1 MTKFNNRAYQD
12 KLINDSLQAWADGN
26 KVIMAVLPT
35 GGGKTVCMSS
45 IIKQHKG
52 YGVAM
57 VHRGELVSQISITL
71 ARSGIVHSVAG
82 SRATITAITA
92 QHYALFG
99 RSYVNQQSADWIVA
113 SVDTVVSGKG
123 VWVDRFKRSTLGII
137 DEGHHCLKDN
147 KWGRCFS
154 MLAPDSKG
162 WLPTATP
169 RRSDGK
175 GLGSHSDGIAD
186 VLVEGPDMRAL
197 IDQGYLTDYTVR
209 VIDTNDL
216 DLSNVKTTG
225 SGELSKVGVAEAV
238 AKSRVIVGN
247 VVEKYLQFASG
258 KLGVTFAATIEEGER
273 LTAEFN
279 AQGVPAVMLTGDTP
293 TAERA
298 REIASFSRREKLMRV
313 NVDLF
318 GEGFDLP
325 AIEIVI
331 MARPTASFIL
341 YCLDP
346 ETEVLT
352 PSGWLSHADAL
363 KTDSVIAFDMTTGEC
378 REVPVTGRVKRPPLV
393 GESMYKLKSPHLDF
407 NVSDKHNLIVK
418 SRSSKTWAF
427 NTAEVAA
434 QRKSM
439 MQIPVAANGVYVG
452 SGLTDSELALLGW
465 YLSDGGINKKNNALR
480 ITQACNK
487 IEHIE
492 SIRNALI
499 GCGFKYS
506 ERLVK
511 RKNCPPA
518 HRDTVE
524 FLVSKGKPRGTDKHL
539 TGWGRLEQW
548 LCKSVPACYDTLTRD
563 EFVKVLHTLNLGDGD
578 NQHVH
583 NYKLATMT
591 IACGTNLKMANRLQ
605 ALCVTRGF
613 RCNMSSVQYE
623 GYSMWHNLLIKDV
636 QVSSIAGTGNKDGS
650 VGGKKPYKRSRIKIN
665 NELPDF
671 VWCLSNEL
679 GTLITRRNGKVAIMG
694 NCQQFG
700 RALRLLI
707 DPELMRQWDTFTVEE
722 RLAHIAACDKPR
734 AIIHDHVGNFIR
746 HGGPPDMPQQWT
758 LDPVKKGASAPSD
771 AVPMT
776 ACAGCYMPFEKFFKL
791 CPFCA
796 VPVPPPTPS
805 QRTQPETVDGDIF
818 EVSAEELAKL
828 RAGVV
833 DVFALARIPHNLQNT
848 PAAARLT
855 RLNAEK
861 ITTHRELMDTIS
873 LWAGRYI
880 GEDNSVIARRF
891 YHAFGVDVL
900 TAAGMNA
907 RDAETLRVKI
917 MERMV

>member
-35 GGGKTVCMSS
+35 GGGKCLGRGTPVLMYDGRVLPVEQVVVGDLLMGPDSTPRVVQSLATGSEQLYKVTPVKGDPYVVNESHILSLKRTSTYAGDPRRGEIVNVGVLDYVNAAPNFRHMHKGWRTGVDFAKGDDLPMSPYILGAWLGDGTEKRSVCLTNTDDEVIAEWSKWGESLGCTLSVRTQKTTTCNMYYLTGDGSKGGNPALNLLREVGVFGNRHIPLSYLTASRADRLQLLAGIVDTDGSLGHCAYDLIFKSERLARDIAYLARSLGFACYVRAARKVCTNTGASGIYHRLSISGDVCEIPCKVPRRKATVRKQVKNHLVTGLRVEPIGVGEYFGFEIDGDRLFMLGDFTVTHNTVCMSS
-45 IIKQHKG
+45 IIKQHEG

-216 DLSNVKTTG
+216 DLSNVKTTA

-247 VVEKYLQFASG
+247 VVEKYLQFAKG

-298 REIASFSRREKLMRV
+298 REIASFSRREKLMLV

-341 YCLDP
+341 Y
-346 ETEVLT
+346 T
-352 PSGWLSHADAL
+352 
-363 KTDSVIAFDMTTGEC
+363 
-378 REVPVTGRVKRPPLV
+378 
-393 GESMYKLKSPHLDF
+393 
-407 NVSDKHNLIVK
+407 
-418 SRSSKTWAF
+418 
-427 NTAEVAA
+427 
-434 QRKSM
+434 
-439 MQIPVAANGVYVG
+439 
-452 SGLTDSELALLGW
+452 
-465 YLSDGGINKKNNALR
+465 
-480 ITQACNK
+480 
-487 IEHIE
+487 
-492 SIRNALI
+492 
-499 GCGFKYS
+499 
-506 ERLVK
+506 
-511 RKNCPPA
+511 
-518 HRDTVE
+518 
-524 FLVSKGKPRGTDKHL
+524 
-539 TGWGRLEQW
+539 
-548 LCKSVPACYDTLTRD
+548 
-563 EFVKVLHTLNLGDGD
+563 
-578 NQHVH
+578 
-583 NYKLATMT
+583 
-591 IACGTNLKMANRLQ
+591 
-605 ALCVTRGF
+605 
-613 RCNMSSVQYE
+613 
-623 GYSMWHNLLIKDV
+623 
-636 QVSSIAGTGNKDGS
+636 
-650 VGGKKPYKRSRIKIN
+650 
-665 NELPDF
+665 
-671 VWCLSNEL
+671 
-679 GTLITRRNGKVAIMG
+679 
-694 NCQQFG
+694 QQFG

-758 LDPVKKGASAPSD
+758 LDPIKKGASAPSD

-776 ACAGCYMPFEKFFKL
+776 ACAGCYMPFEKFFKV

-833 DVFALARIPHNLQNT
+833 DVFALARIPHDLQNT
-848 PAAARLT
+848 PTAARLT

-861 ITTHRELMDTIS
+861 ITNHRELMDTIS

-891 YHAFGVDVL
+891 YHTFGVDVL

-907 RDAETLRVKI
+907 RDADTLKTKI
-917 MERMV
+917 LEVIQK

>member
-12 KLINDSLQAWADGN
+12 QLINDSLQAWADGH
-26 KVIMAVLPT
+26 KVVMAILPT
-35 GGGKTVCMSS
+35 GGGKCLGRGTPVLMYDGRILPVEQVVVGDLLMGPDSTPRVVQSLATGSEQLYKVTPVKGDPYVVNESHILSLKRASTYAGDPRRGEIVNVGVLDYVNAAPNFRHMHKGWRTGVDFAKGDDLPMSPYILGAWLGDGTEKRSVCLTNTDKEVIAEWSKWGESLGCTLSVRTQKTTVCNMYYLTGDGSKGGNPALNLLREVGVFGNRHIPLSYLTASRADRLQLLAGIVDTDGSLGHCAYDLIFKSERLARDVAYLARSLGFACYVRAARKVCTNTGASGIYHRLSISGDVCEIPCKVPRRKATVRKQVKNHLVTGLRVEPIGVGEYFGFEIDGDRLFMLGDFTVTHNTVCMSS

-216 DLSNVKTTG
+216 DLSNVKTTA

-247 VVEKYLQFASG
+247 VVEKYLQFAKG

-298 REIASFSRREKLMRV
+298 REIASFSRREKLMLV

-341 YCLDP
+341 W
-346 ETEVLT
+346 T
-352 PSGWLSHADAL
+352 
-363 KTDSVIAFDMTTGEC
+363 
-378 REVPVTGRVKRPPLV
+378 
-393 GESMYKLKSPHLDF
+393 
-407 NVSDKHNLIVK
+407 
-418 SRSSKTWAF
+418 
-427 NTAEVAA
+427 
-434 QRKSM
+434 
-439 MQIPVAANGVYVG
+439 
-452 SGLTDSELALLGW
+452 
-465 YLSDGGINKKNNALR
+465 
-480 ITQACNK
+480 
-487 IEHIE
+487 
-492 SIRNALI
+492 
-499 GCGFKYS
+499 
-506 ERLVK
+506 
-511 RKNCPPA
+511 
-518 HRDTVE
+518 
-524 FLVSKGKPRGTDKHL
+524 
-539 TGWGRLEQW
+539 
-548 LCKSVPACYDTLTRD
+548 
-563 EFVKVLHTLNLGDGD
+563 
-578 NQHVH
+578 
-583 NYKLATMT
+583 
-591 IACGTNLKMANRLQ
+591 
-605 ALCVTRGF
+605 
-613 RCNMSSVQYE
+613 
-623 GYSMWHNLLIKDV
+623 
-636 QVSSIAGTGNKDGS
+636 
-650 VGGKKPYKRSRIKIN
+650 
-665 NELPDF
+665 
-671 VWCLSNEL
+671 
-679 GTLITRRNGKVAIMG
+679 
-694 NCQQFG
+694 QQFG

-722 RLAHIAACDKPR
+722 RLAHIAASDKPR

-776 ACAGCYMPFEKFFKL
+776 ACAGCYMPFEKFFKV

-861 ITTHRELMDTIS
+861 ITNHRELMDTIS

-891 YHAFGVDVL
+891 YHTFGVDVL

-907 RDAETLRVKI
+907 RDADTLRTKI

>member
-1 MTKFNNRAYQD
+1 MTNILLRTYQD
-12 KLINDSLQAWADGN
+12 KLIKDSLQAWVDGN
-26 KVIMAVLPT
+26 KVVMAILPC
-35 GGGKTVCMSS
+35 GGGKTICMSS
-45 IIKQHKG
+45 IIKQHVG

-123 VWVDRFKRSTLGII
+123 VWVDRFRRSTLGII

-216 DLSNVKTTG
+216 DLSNVKTTA

-298 REIASFSRREKLMRV
+298 REIASFSRREKLMLV

-341 YCLDP
+341 Y
-346 ETEVLT
+346 T
-352 PSGWLSHADAL
+352 
-363 KTDSVIAFDMTTGEC
+363 
-378 REVPVTGRVKRPPLV
+378 
-393 GESMYKLKSPHLDF
+393 
-407 NVSDKHNLIVK
+407 
-418 SRSSKTWAF
+418 
-427 NTAEVAA
+427 
-434 QRKSM
+434 
-439 MQIPVAANGVYVG
+439 
-452 SGLTDSELALLGW
+452 
-465 YLSDGGINKKNNALR
+465 
-480 ITQACNK
+480 
-487 IEHIE
+487 
-492 SIRNALI
+492 
-499 GCGFKYS
+499 
-506 ERLVK
+506 
-511 RKNCPPA
+511 
-518 HRDTVE
+518 
-524 FLVSKGKPRGTDKHL
+524 
-539 TGWGRLEQW
+539 
-548 LCKSVPACYDTLTRD
+548 
-563 EFVKVLHTLNLGDGD
+563 
-578 NQHVH
+578 
-583 NYKLATMT
+583 
-591 IACGTNLKMANRLQ
+591 
-605 ALCVTRGF
+605 
-613 RCNMSSVQYE
+613 
-623 GYSMWHNLLIKDV
+623 
-636 QVSSIAGTGNKDGS
+636 
-650 VGGKKPYKRSRIKIN
+650 
-665 NELPDF
+665 
-671 VWCLSNEL
+671 
-679 GTLITRRNGKVAIMG
+679 
-694 NCQQFG
+694 QQFG

-707 DPELMRQWDTFTVEE
+707 DPELMRQWDTFTIEE
-722 RLAHIAACDKPR
+722 RLAHIAACDKPK

-758 LDPVKKGASAPSD
+758 LDPVKKGTSTPSD

-776 ACAGCYMPFEKFFKL
+776 ACAGCYMPFEKFFKV

-818 EVSAEELAKL
+818 EVCAEELAKL

-833 DVFALARIPHNLQNT
+833 DVYALARIPHNLQNT

-861 ITTHRELMDTIS
+861 ITNHRELMDTIS
-873 LWAGRYI
+873 LWAGQYI

-891 YHAFGVDVL
+891 YHTFSVDVL

-907 RDAETLRVKI
+907 RDASVLKTKI

>member
-35 GGGKTVCMSS
+35 GGGKCLGRGTPVLMYDGRVLPVEQVVVGDLLMGPDSTPRVVQSLATGSEQLYKVTPVKGDPYVVNESHILSLRNVRGVVKNVPVRAYLRESKHWQMRNLGWRVPGVLQNNLAPELTRITVEPIGVGEYFGFEIDGDRLFMLGDFTVTHNTVCMSS

-216 DLSNVKTTG
+216 DLSNVKTTA
-225 SGELSKVGVAEAV
+225 SGELSKVGVAKAV

-247 VVEKYLQFASG
+247 VVEKYLQFAKG

-298 REIASFSRREKLMRV
+298 REIASFSRREKLMLV

-341 YCLDP
+341 Y
-346 ETEVLT
+346 T
-352 PSGWLSHADAL
+352 
-363 KTDSVIAFDMTTGEC
+363 
-378 REVPVTGRVKRPPLV
+378 
-393 GESMYKLKSPHLDF
+393 
-407 NVSDKHNLIVK
+407 
-418 SRSSKTWAF
+418 
-427 NTAEVAA
+427 
-434 QRKSM
+434 
-439 MQIPVAANGVYVG
+439 
-452 SGLTDSELALLGW
+452 
-465 YLSDGGINKKNNALR
+465 
-480 ITQACNK
+480 
-487 IEHIE
+487 
-492 SIRNALI
+492 
-499 GCGFKYS
+499 
-506 ERLVK
+506 
-511 RKNCPPA
+511 
-518 HRDTVE
+518 
-524 FLVSKGKPRGTDKHL
+524 
-539 TGWGRLEQW
+539 
-548 LCKSVPACYDTLTRD
+548 
-563 EFVKVLHTLNLGDGD
+563 
-578 NQHVH
+578 
-583 NYKLATMT
+583 
-591 IACGTNLKMANRLQ
+591 
-605 ALCVTRGF
+605 
-613 RCNMSSVQYE
+613 
-623 GYSMWHNLLIKDV
+623 
-636 QVSSIAGTGNKDGS
+636 
-650 VGGKKPYKRSRIKIN
+650 
-665 NELPDF
+665 
-671 VWCLSNEL
+671 
-679 GTLITRRNGKVAIMG
+679 
-694 NCQQFG
+694 QQFG

-776 ACAGCYMPFEKFFKL
+776 ACAGCYMPFEKFFKV

-833 DVFALARIPHNLQNT
+833 DVFALARIPHDLQNT
-848 PAAARLT
+848 PTAARLT
-855 RLNAEK
+855 RINAEK
-861 ITTHRELMDTIS
+861 ITNHRELMDTIS

-891 YHAFGVDVL
+891 YHTFGVDVL

-907 RDAETLRVKI
+907 RDADTLKTKI
-917 MERMV
+917 MERMT